1 MKTQVQQGDA
11 LYVTAPAGGM
21 TSGNGYTFS
30 KVFGISA
37 YSTPATTVGVVYIRG
52 VFTINKKAAD
62 TFAMGD
68 IVYWDNT
75 LFQTTSTSTSNRPIG
90 VAGAAA
96 GAATTTMQVVLL
108 PTPV

>member
-30 KVFGISA
+30 HVFGISA
-37 YSTPATTVGVVYIRG
+37 YTCPVGATGVIYIRG
-52 VFTINKKAAD
+52 VFTINKNAPD
-62 TFAMGD
+62 NFAMGD
-68 IVYWDNT
+68 LVYWDNT
-75 LFQTTSTSTSNRPIG
+75 NFRTTSTSTSNRAVG
-90 VAGAAA
+90 VAAAAA
-96 GAATTTMQVVLL
+96 GASTTTVQIVLL